1 MKRELIVFATI
12 SCLLFL
18 ATPASAFSFTD
29 FYKSLLDN
37 VQDFITGKAGGGPCT
52 PGETQSCET
61 GLDGICNP
69 GTQTCGQDSEW
80 GSCIQNTQPTSEI
93 CDDGLDNDCNGR
105 VDSFD
110 PNCDGVCN
118 DGIQNQDEICIDVGG
133 VCNSQYPYESGYEE
147 SCQDGRDNDCD
158 GLRDLEDSD
167 CDDCTLGDPDQYC
180 MTGLGGI
187 CSLGIRT
194 CEGTNYGECIPVE
207 GIEESLGVGNCE
219 DGFDNDCDGN
229 ADLSDSG
236 CVTCIAG
243 STQSCDNGLE
253 GICGAGTQTCS
264 ASNIWGE
271 CTQTVESTSEICADN
286 LDNDCNGQI
295 DESGCVE
302 EDTSNNE
309 EPTASPPTSPSS
321 TECVP
326 KSTQE
331 CTTGNSGI
339 CSTGTKTC
347 SESGFWENC
356 IQNIPSKEEICNDN
370 LDNDCDGELDEADC
384 ETEELIVT
392 SPIDC
397 EITSARWS
405 QDTFGQ
411 DYILRIESKGDC
423 DDAEI
428 EIKIYETDVI
438 VNDPIRTQFS
448 TFNNG
453 NGDLLISLSK
463 EEVATVASGFLEGN
477 QFEVVFK
484 AVVRYTNQKWTKSDV
499 LQI

>member
-1 MKRELIVFATI
+1 MKKRSTASEKKVTI
-12 SCLLFL
+12 ILTLLGLLFL
-18 ATPASAFSFTD
+18 IANADATS
-29 FYKSLLDN
+29 
-37 VQDFITGKAGGGPCT
+37 CT
-52 PGETQSCET
+52 PGETETCSFPLPGVCGTGEKICDENGEWGNCLYPLPSPESANCNDNLDNDCDGATDFFDSDCQGSCTDGVHNQDET
-61 GLDGICNP
+61 CIDVGGICGAYWFTELSVRCN
-69 GTQTCGQDSEW
+69 
-80 GSCIQNTQPTSEI
+80 
-93 CDDGLDNDCNGR
+93 DGLDNDC
-105 VDSFD
+105 
-110 PNCDGVCN
+110 
-118 DGIQNQDEICIDVGG
+118 
-133 VCNSQYPYESGYEE
+133 
-147 SCQDGRDNDCD
+147 D
-158 GLRDLEDSD
+158 GLIDALD
-167 CDDCTLGDPDQYC
+167 DDC
-180 MTGLGGI
+180 
-187 CSLGIRT
+187 
-194 CEGTNYGECIPVE
+194 E
-207 GIEESLGVGNCE
+207 IEEN
-219 DGFDNDCDGN
+219 
-229 ADLSDSG
+229 LS
-236 CVTCIAG
+236 
-243 STQSCDNGLE
+243 
-253 GICGAGTQTCS
+253 
-264 ASNIWGE
+264 
-271 CTQTVESTSEICADN
+271 CTP
-286 LDNDCNGQI
+286 
-295 DESGCVE
+295 
-302 EDTSNNE
+302 DTIE
-309 EPTASPPTSPSS
+309 ACS
-321 TECVP
+321 TELL
-326 KSTQE
+326 
-331 CTTGNSGI
+331 GI

-347 SESGFWENC
+347 GANNLWSSCLQDAQATIEWCNDNLDNDCDGELDEADCSNHNPEETTSPSTPTTTQTECSPKNSESCITNNPGICSTGTKTCNEEGLWGNC
-356 IQNIPSKEEICNDN
+356 IQDMNSETETCNDG